1 MYQIFDIFPSKIL
14 DTVREKADLR
24 DFEKNCV
31 FVRSSQNLTDFV
43 KISQIFAF
51 SPLLSTNFIK
61 SH

>member
-31 FVRSSQNLTDFV
+31 FVRSSQ
-43 KISQIFAF
+43 I
-51 SPLLSTNFIK
+51 
-61 SH
+61 